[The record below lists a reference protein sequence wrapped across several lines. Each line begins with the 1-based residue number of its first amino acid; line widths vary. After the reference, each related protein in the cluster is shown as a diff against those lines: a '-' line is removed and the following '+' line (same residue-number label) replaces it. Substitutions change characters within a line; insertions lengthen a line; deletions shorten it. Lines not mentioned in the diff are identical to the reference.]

1 MEKPTHF
8 REHVCW
14 PAPLYMAARNGQL
27 DLVAELL
34 KDGAHVD
41 TGGFD
46 ADTPLIASAE
56 RGDADVIRA
65 LLRARAD
72 VQATDKFG
80 GTALH
85 RAAERGDG
93 EVADL
98 LAKAKADVNARDS
111 FGRCPMHLAALY
123 GHEDVRRALICNG
136 AESAPLCEGK
146 SPDDLCR
153 EEGYLGRGACK

>member
-1 MEKPTHF
+1 M
-8 REHVCW
+8 
-14 PAPLYMAARNGQL
+14 
-27 DLVAELL
+27 

-111 FGRCPMHLAALY
+111 FGRCPLHLAALY
-123 GHEDVRRALICNG
+123 GREDVRRALICNG
-136 AESAPLCEGK
+136 AEHAPLCKGK
-146 SPDDLCR
+146 SPDDYGR
-153 EEGYLGRGACK
+153 DAGYLGRGACK

>member
-1 MEKPTHF
+1 M
-8 REHVCW
+8 
-14 PAPLYMAARNGQL
+14 
-27 DLVAELL
+27 

-72 VQATDKFG
+72 VQATDTFG

-85 RAAERGDG
+85 RAAERAGG
-93 EVADL
+93 EVVDL
-98 LAKAKADVNARDS
+98 LAKAKADANARDS
-111 FGRCPMHLAALY
+111 FGRCPMNLAAHY
-123 GHEDVRRALICNG
+123 KREDVRRALVCNG
-136 AESAPLCEGK
+136 AQTPGGYYR
-146 SPDDLCR
+146 D
-153 EEGYLGRGACK
+153 EGYIGRGACK